1 MGRKLKAKD
10 MKDALRRLCFSTAP
24 HKALFH
30 ALCSVRQG
38 PHKAKK
44 LHFRNVRH
52 LDFLKLGC
60 QAQKETDRLGEAV
73 LVLAKFKQQ
82 QQQRLLTSKAKWEAA
97 GSHLVHLVTSLPS
110 YLHTKNYLCVT
121 IFENAKLS
129 GILQLRPAGDV

>member
-1 MGRKLKAKD
+1 MHCAD
-10 MKDALRRLCFSTAP
+10 CASPHQPPTRLCFMPSARY
-24 HKALFH
+24 
-30 ALCSVRQG
+30 VRAHTG
-38 PHKAKK
+38 PTKK

-60 QAQKETDRLGEAV
+60 QAQKETDRWGEAV

-82 QQQRLLTSKAKWEAA
+82 QQQLTSKAKWEAA

-121 IFENAKLS
+121 ISQNAKLAE
-129 GILQLRPAGDV
+129 ILQLRLSGDM